1 MSRWMEDGLVKT
13 LWLILWLSS
22 MCLDGLWAS
31 LTVHIWPLQNYGH
44 IITSRH
50 ETDIHHK
57 MQKKKFNFWSLKR
70 LEAAFLTPRNQYNI
84 SQTSYVIWKTVKFY
98 QNDKKLLPI
107 TDISKIILHWKG
119 NYWQTLYI
127 SVSFSDTSGRNKICD
142 FLRKNFGI
150 PQIHQKL
157 MSTHA

>member
-1 MSRWMEDGLVKT
+1 MDYEQ
-13 LWLILWLSS
+13 
-22 MCLDGLWAS
+22 AS
-31 LTVHIWPLQNYGH
+31 QYIFDPSKIMDTWSPQDMRLTFTI
-44 IITSRH
+44 
-50 ETDIHHK
+50 K
-57 MQKKKFNFWSLKR
+57 CKKKFNFWSLKR

-127 SVSFSDTSGRNKICD
+127 LVSFSDTSGRNKICD